1 MYCSLNRETSHGLQ
15 MPHRTLSDDDSVP
28 LSFPCEVIFLLL
40 PISPAPDKLL
50 PALLPPLVCAIA
62 LTKTEEQLQL
72 TIQLS
77 LGLPGLRNL

>member
-1 MYCSLNRETSHGLQ
+1 M
-15 MPHRTLSDDDSVP
+15 
-28 LSFPCEVIFLLL
+28 LL

-77 LGLPGLRNL
+77 LGLPGPRNL